1 MSSLDIPQVNFSGLD
16 LSKVGTEEWL
26 LARGQVMKALE
37 THGFFSVVF
46 NKVPDETLDALFGP
60 LADDLFSLP
69 LETKMLTTSDKFY
82 QGYIP
87 KRPGSNFE
95 SLNIDM
101 VDASPLDSI
110 QRFVSLMWPHGNPTF
125 RGMMW
130 SFAREA
136 LELEMMVRRMVVE
149 GLGVEKHFDESMVKS
164 TVQSVRMFDY
174 GAPSD
179 QEKMMAMGSHQDMNI
194 MTFIY
199 QHHSDGLELQDKS
212 GRWFRSS
219 PNSFSIMI
227 GESFEA
233 WSNGRLKA
241 TPHRVKMGSNNE
253 TRRSIGFG
261 SAFKDECKI
270 HAPEDLVTEDHPLL
284 YKPYHYDAYVQFR
297 FSDAAKGSA
306 CPLKAYCG
314 VLRGDEMVA

>member
-37 THGFFSVVF
+37 THGFFSAVF

-101 VDASPLDSI
+101 WDDVEFRKRSFGAGDDGEEDGGGGSWAWRSTLM
-110 QRFVSLMWPHGNPTF
+110 SLW
-125 RGMMW
+125 
-130 SFAREA
+130 
-136 LELEMMVRRMVVE
+136 
-149 GLGVEKHFDESMVKS
+149 VKS
-164 TVQSVRMFDY
+164 T
-174 GAPSD
+174 GA
-179 QEKMMAMGSHQDMNI
+179 
-194 MTFIY
+194 
-199 QHHSDGLELQDKS
+199 
-212 GRWFRSS
+212 
-219 PNSFSIMI
+219 
-227 GESFEA
+227 A